1 MIIGYAKHQGVEFL
15 KQVKHA
21 HKHTKLHADL
31 HPEEHSLI
39 ARLELEDKHPA
50 GGAGGHGFELDVVRE
65 DDQVVLEVGME
76 LISWSQRTPNKPQ
89 LCQCRG
95 LSTGGAS
102 AGHQLAARTT
112 SPSCNG

>member
-39 ARLELEDKHPA
+39 ARLELENKHSS
-50 GGAGGHGFELDVVRE
+50 GGTGGHGFELDVVRE

-76 LISWSQRTPNKPQ
+76 LIS
-89 LCQCRG
+89 
-95 LSTGGAS
+95 
-102 AGHQLAARTT
+102 
-112 SPSCNG
+112 

>member
-39 ARLELEDKHPA
+39 ACLELEDKHPA
-50 GGAGGHGFELDVVRE
+50 GGTGGHGFELNVVRK
-65 DDQVVLEVGME
+65 DDEVVLEVGMG
-76 LISWSQRTPNKPQ
+76 LIS
-89 LCQCRG
+89 
-95 LSTGGAS
+95 
-102 AGHQLAARTT
+102 
-112 SPSCNG
+112 

>member
-50 GGAGGHGFELDVVRE
+50 GGTGGHGFELDVVRE

-76 LISWSQRTPNKPQ
+76 LIS
-89 LCQCRG
+89 
-95 LSTGGAS
+95 
-102 AGHQLAARTT
+102 
-112 SPSCNG
+112 